1 MHLDVLRS
9 KKELDLSADEV
20 AFLPKSGFRG
30 AENSDDHIHAHFSLG
45 NGQTARLTLTWAD
58 VEAAIATFVEKGHS
72 AARVMDFG
80 SKFASAIGDYGK
92 ISD

>member
-30 AENSDDHIHAHFSLG
+30 AKNCDDHIHAHFSLG

-58 VEAAIATFVEKGHS
+58 VESAIETFVEKGHP
-72 AARVMDFG
+72 AARVLDSA
-80 SKFASAIGDYGK
+80 SKLASAICDRAT
-92 ISD
+92 ISK